1 MVLATLKASS
11 GKQANL
17 FFKGGRCP
25 GSCCLGSLLAAAAM
39 AAMASDMVVK
49 AGPFDLPAGG
59 QTGTLAWA
67 ERQEILGLT
76 GVSAAVRDRKN
87 THGKRHLTLSGP
99 MCGMELAKQMAWQY
113 IANSQRRQE
122 EFNETPGSGN
132 DWVATERNQKKKAA
146 ASSNNRQPMP
156 MQAASSSSWQPMP
169 MQAVSSGSW
178 QPMPM
183 QAVSNSWQPMH
194 MQGMMQQAM
203 MQACLQ
209 PMLHSML
216 QQQQQ
221 HAAMMQPAAMQPMF
235 IRQGGINEVEQSEAD
250 EEEDVEVAAE
260 IAAPE
265 LAAEIAAPQLAA
277 PQIAAPKLAAPKLA
291 APKIA
296 APELAGPPPAPTTR
310 SNLAVLASTSKS
322 RGPAPSTIEI
332 AAKIAAK
339 AAPLQLRLAGLK
351 RELMEIGLA
360 QRDQR
365 TAAEKVVGDRHR
377 ANCREVDEDED
388 EDAEEA
394 DDGPVPNTAILAS
407 RRNVD
412 TTKKRKLVSMH
423 LDPTVQYV
431 NIMSVGWRQQ
441 GVQYTKSFEDLV
453 EGKQGL
459 VWRLKVRG
467 FPEPDVVVDCRPLKR
482 YDFDK
487 AILKHTGHN
496 AAIVHQTVDHRLFKP
511 TMKAALRNI
520 REVYENGNGATVLVV
535 CTSGCHRSV
544 AMSLVLEY
552 ILQRQLYHTTVRH
565 CSEGSWWPRRLCTS
579 CTECDENNEAKLK
592 CFEMAARMM
601 EE

>member
-1 MVLATLKASS
+1 
-11 GKQANL
+11 
-17 FFKGGRCP
+17 
-25 GSCCLGSLLAAAAM
+25 M

-132 DWVATERNQKKKAA
+132 DWVATERTQKKKAA

-156 MQAASSSSWQPMP
+156 
-169 MQAVSSGSW
+169 
-178 QPMPM
+178 
-183 QAVSNSWQPMH
+183 
-194 MQGMMQQAM
+194 MQQAM

-235 IRQGGINEVEQSEAD
+235 IRQGGINEVEQSEA
-250 EEEDVEVAAE
+250 EEDEYVDVADEIAAPTVAAE
-260 IAAPE
+260 IAE
-265 LAAEIAAPQLAA
+265 PQLAE
-277 PQIAAPKLAAPKLA
+277 PHIA

-296 APELAGPPPAPTTR
+296 APKIAAPGLAGPPPAPTTR

-322 RGPAPSTIEI
+322 RGPAPSTIET

-467 FPEPDVVVDCRPLKR
+467 FPDPDVVVDCRPLKR